1 VAVDV
6 GFRAVLRSISF
17 VGVELNVQRLAACA
31 GELGAR
37 IWMASIEDDFLR
49 ESSEFITTDAIRRTS
64 LRDE

>member
-6 GFRAVLRSISF
+6 GFRAVLRSLSS

-31 GELGAR
+31 GELSAR